1 MKKAILSAVAASV
14 IAPVTFAEEI
24 YAGVDMTKDVAIK
37 TSAGYTLKG
46 NLFKPTTEGEYPVIV
61 TMTPY
66 GKDKEP
72 HYGPEDGIIDASE
85 YAAYEALDPK
95 FWVPHGY
102 ALLVVDT
109 TGMNNSEGQFSLF
122 TDQEAKDYYDVIE
135 WAGTQD
141 WSNGAVSTSGVSYLA
156 MNQWKVAAMNPPHLK
171 AIMPWHGMSNIYRDM
186 MYTGGIQETNFF
198 SYWYGKIIT
207 GNASAALPDALSYQ
221 QNNPIYNDVYAQ
233 QVADLSK
240 ITVPAYIGAAWS
252 DNGLHLSGTIK
263 AFERIASEEKWLEI
277 TGRKKW
283 EQYYTWGAQNRMLEF
298 ADHFLKEKDNGW
310 EKTPQLRYELM
321 DSYYLG
327 EEKYAESFPLP
338 NTQYKKFYVK
348 ANTLVET
355 AVNQV
360 EQVVISD
367 EQPVR
372 FNYTFTQDTEI
383 TGQVKAQLFVETTQG
398 DDLDIFIEAE
408 KLDANGNKINFP
420 IFGSDD
426 GGFTF
431 GMLRAS
437 QRQLDSEFSTDSLPE
452 YTFTNPQKLKQ
463 GEVVQ
468 LDVALSPTS
477 VKFKAGEVLSLAVSQ
492 HDINSKKAKHAKT
505 VNEGNILLKFGGEY
519 NSYLQLPMVK

>member
-1 MKKAILSAVAASV
+1 MNRAILSALTAYV
-14 IAPVTFAEEI
+14 IAPTAFAEEI
-24 YAGVDMTKDVAIK
+24 YTGVDMTKDVEIQ

-46 NLFKPTTEGEYPVIV
+46 NLFKPTEAGQYPVIV

-66 GKDKEP
+66 GKDKKP
-72 HYGPEDGIIDASE
+72 HWGPEDGIIDASE
-85 YAAYEALDPK
+85 HTSYEALDPK

-109 TGMNNSEGQFSLF
+109 TGMNKSEGQFSLF
-122 TDQEAKDYYDVIE
+122 TNDEAKDYYDVIE
-135 WAGTQD
+135 WAGTQE

-186 MYTGGIQETNFF
+186 MHTGGIQETNFF

-207 GNASAALPDALSYQ
+207 GNANAPLPDAIKYQ
-221 QNNPIYNDVYAQ
+221 KTHPIYNDTYQQ

-240 ITVPAYIGAAWS
+240 ITVPAYIAAAWS
-252 DNGLHLSGTIK
+252 DNGLHLNGTVK
-263 AFERIASEEKWLEI
+263 AFERIASEDKWLEI

-298 ADHFLKEKDNGW
+298 ADHYLKGKDNGW

-327 EEKYAESFPLP
+327 EEKYAQSFPLP
-338 NTQYKKFYVK
+338 NTNYEKLYLGTK
-348 ANTLVET
+348 TLTQSAENKDQRT
-355 AVNQV
+355 
-360 EQVVISD
+360 VITSS
-367 EQPVR
+367 EPVR
-372 FNYTFTQDTEI
+372 FNYTFSADTEI
-383 TGQVKAQLFVETTQG
+383 TGQVKAQLYLETTKT
-398 DDLDIFIEAE
+398 DDLDIFVEVE

-437 QRQLDSEFSTDSLPE
+437 QRELDTKFSTDALPE
-452 YTFTNPQKLKQ
+452 YTFTNPQKLEPNK
-463 GEVVQ
+463 VVK
-468 LDVALSPTS
+468 LDIALSPTS
-477 VKFKAGEVLSLAVSQ
+477 VKFKAGETLSMVISQ
-492 HDINSKKAKHAKT
+492 KDINSKKAQHT
-505 VNEGNILLKFGGEY
+505 NTINQGDIILSSGEQHP
-519 NSYLQLPMVK
+519 SYLQLPIIK